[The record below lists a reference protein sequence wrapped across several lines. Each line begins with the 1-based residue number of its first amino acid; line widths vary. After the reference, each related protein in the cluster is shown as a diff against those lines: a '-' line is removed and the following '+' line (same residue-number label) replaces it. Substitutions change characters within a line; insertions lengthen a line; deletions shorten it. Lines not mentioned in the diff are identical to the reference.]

1 MVRLLLNLVVAVPLR
16 GLCCKLNSK
25 LPQQIKV
32 LPLLISLR
40 LYFSR
45 WELELQQVSGGS
57 KNKKKAQKPQ
67 GSDGNKSNADKGGN
81 SGAQLVAAAGP
92 GPILDPKFKDV
103 ICYNCGEPGHYVGL
117 CTRIKRCFICSRTG
131 HHMGSCQMWYTPM
144 PTAQYWGSANPGLG
158 FFHVEVEGPEA
169 VQWLNMDNVGIVVV
183 KDGDISEKELEQNFN
198 EMWKVNW
205 FWQIR
210 QIAAKRFLVRFP
222 PSKRIKDLVEYPSIN
237 LKKKGVVVSFM
248 NWEGEAEPFEEFQEV
263 WVKIVGIPAKWL
275 TWKTICQVST
285 ALGVLVNIDWH
296 GIFRSFYKEVR
307 VKVSVR
313 DISKI
318 PTNKL
323 FEMEQCFFLIDFSV
337 ENDGDAIGV
346 DDGEDPDQN
355 DTGDKLEE
363 EEDLGEDFQ
372 ELDKNQKGVGNNRM
386 ETDHTT
392 PVPSQGE
399 KTGYKTVA
407 SSSVPKDPEESVKNK
422 VFGMEQ
428 AHVSAHAMVLRSVE
442 DNIEES
448 LLQRFDAG
456 SDEEV
461 DKTIENETQK
471 TITEDQPTQLLPSLV
486 WKEKKNWGHVQATRM
501 SSRIQR
507 DGRSAIEKAQ
517 ELKKSKNLEVPK
529 SNKIH
534 GISNSFAA
542 LENHVLLE
550 RAKCAGISLGHT
562 SMKTDVIINDIKKI
576 EIDRLKNFH
585 SSNPDM
591 FLPVD
596 ISLTMEDMKVDGGY
610 EVPLPVDQDDYSSDY
625 PNEDEP
631 WTLLSSRKKGRIK
644 LIFKHGISSNM
655 ES

>member
-1 MVRLLLNLVVAVPLR
+1 MAEERRQAKLRWQLLLLQICLASPWAIKQMAEPVGWRPQLLGH
-16 GLCCKLNSK
+16 GLEE
-25 LPQQIKV
+25 QI
-32 LPLLISLR
+32 
-40 LYFSR
+40 
-45 WELELQQVSGGS
+45 
-57 KNKKKAQKPQ
+57 
-67 GSDGNKSNADKGGN
+67 
-81 SGAQLVAAAGP
+81 AAAQAM
-92 GPILDPKFKDV
+92 LDLKDAEDLV
-103 ICYNCGEPGHYVGL
+103 REMATQGTADLEEMMP
-117 CTRIKRCFICSRTG
+117 TG
-131 HHMGSCQMWYTPM
+131 HHMDSCQMWYTPM

-169 VQWLNMDNVGIVVV
+169 MQWLNMDNVGIVVV

-210 QIAAKRFLVRFP
+210 KIAAKRFL
-222 PSKRIKDLVEYPSIN
+222 
-237 LKKKGVVVSFM
+237 
-248 NWEGEAEPFEEFQEV
+248 
-263 WVKIVGIPAKWL
+263 
-275 TWKTICQVST
+275 VST

-318 PTNKL
+318 PANKL

-337 ENDGDAIGV
+337 ENAGDAIDV

-355 DTGDKLEE
+355 DTDDKLEE

-372 ELDKNQKGVGNNRM
+372 ALAKNPKGTGNSRM

-392 PVPSQGE
+392 PGPSHGE
-399 KTGYKTVA
+399 KTGYKTI
-407 SSSVPKDPEESVKNK
+407 SSGSVPKDLEESVKNK

-428 AHVSAHAMVLRSVE
+428 AHVSSHAMVLRSAE

-448 LLQRFDAG
+448 LLQRFDAE

-461 DKTIENETQK
+461 EKTVENDNQN

-529 SNKIH
+529 GNKIH
-534 GISNSFAA
+534 RISNSFAA

-562 SMKTDVIINDIKKI
+562 SMKADVIINDIKKI
-576 EIDRLKNFH
+576 EIDRLKNIH
-585 SSNPDM
+585 TSNPDM

-596 ISLTMEDMKVDGGY
+596 ISLTVEDMKGYGGD

-625 PNEDEP
+625 PDEDEP
-631 WTLLSSRKKGRIK
+631 WTLVSSRKKCRRK
-644 LIFKHGISSNM
+644 LIFKHGSSSNM